1 MKNFQLAVAQSEYS
15 FLFEQKFQEYL
26 VCARAT
32 QPISASEV
40 TEIAAVRANLVIR
53 ERVEQALSSYR
64 ILHSELASLR
74 VVSCWRNR
82 LASLVGLYD
91 FKTLVEVCT
100 KMFNLCVVSRER
112 LVATDKITASYE
124 YFFCQPRP
132 STVVEDT
139 SPSSAEDC
147 KKKQE
152 YMRNYFWAI
161 YPGFHA
167 SRQLTGLDHVFDS
180 YMVPL
185 SDLKTG
191 DLRLLEVTQHLVV
204 PINTRIRLIVTSAD
218 VLHSWAVPSLGIK
231 IDACPGRLNQV
242 STKIFRRCILY
253 GQCSEICGINH
264 AFMPIKVEA
273 ASISSY
279 RKHVWQ
285 NYTAGSPRLM

>member
-1 MKNFQLAVAQSEYS
+1 MLD
-15 FLFEQKFQEYL
+15 
-26 VCARAT
+26 
-32 QPISASEV
+32 
-40 TEIAAVRANLVIR
+40 
-53 ERVEQALSSYR
+53 LSCSS
-64 ILHSELASLR
+64 H
-74 VVSCWRNR
+74 
-82 LASLVGLYD
+82 
-91 FKTLVEVCT
+91 KTLVTIDKLTECYN
-100 KMFNLCVVSRER
+100 NLLRGER
-112 LVATDKITASYE
+112 LKAQSQAPLQ
-124 YFFCQPRP
+124 CQCSPTP
-132 STVVEDT
+132 TVGMSKT
-139 SPSSAEDC
+139 QC
-147 KKKQE
+147 RMMQE
-152 YMRNYFWAI
+152 YIRCYFGSF
-161 YPGFHA
+161 YPGLHS

-253 GQCSEICGINH
+253 GQCSEICGVNH

-279 RKHVWQ
+279 RKYVWQ
-285 NYTAGSPRLM
+285 NYTAGLPRLV